1 MQPPSTQRNEHIERD
16 TVSMYFVNAAVRRLD
31 ALARQRVLAAA
42 GIPEALLLSPNA
54 RVLAPSF
61 SALWLAVARELD
73 DEFFGLDHRRMNVG
87 SFALLCQAVAACQKL
102 DRALKRMLRGFSLFF
117 DDVRAELSVVGSAA
131 ELRVINQIADPLSR
145 QFADETF
152 LVLVHGLLCWLAG
165 RQVELHRVDFAYERP
180 AHAGEYTVMYSQHV
194 KFNAPFTAMHF
205 DAQVL
210 SSLVSQSTSTL
221 SEFLRTA
228 PQSVFLK
235 YKNQG
240 SWTARLRRRLRDC
253 AGTDAWPVL
262 PDLAAELHTTPTTLR
277 RRLEAEG
284 TSYQRIKDQLRNDL
298 AIDRLCNSALSIE
311 EIGAELG
318 FHDASVFHR
327 AFKRWNGL
335 QPGEYRRRQSD
346 VNDK

>member
-1 MQPPSTQRNEHIERD
+1 MQPSSTKRDEHIERD

-31 ALARQRVLAAA
+31 ALARQRVLATAC
-42 GIPEALLLSPNA
+42 IPEALLLSANA

-73 DEFFGLDHRRMNVG
+73 DEFFGLDQRRMKVG
-87 SFALLCQAVAACQKL
+87 SFALLCQAVAACERL
-102 DRALKRMLRGFSLFF
+102 DRALKRMLRGFSLFL
-117 DDVRAELSVVGSAA
+117 DDVRAELSVAGSAA

-165 RQVELHRVDFAYERP
+165 RRVELHRVDFAYERP

-194 KFNAPFTAMHF
+194 KFSAPFTAMHF

-210 SSLVSQSTSTL
+210 TGLVSQSTSTL
-221 SEFLRTA
+221 AQFLRTA

-235 YKNQG
+235 YKNHD
-240 SWTARLRRRLRDC
+240 SWTARLRRLLRGC
-253 AGTDAWPVL
+253 AGTDVWPVL
-262 PDLAAELHTTPTTLR
+262 PDLAAELGTTPTTLR
-277 RRLEAEG
+277 RRLEDEG

-298 AIDRLCNSALSIE
+298 AIDCLCNSTLSID

-318 FHDASVFHR
+318 FHDASTFHR

-335 QPGEYRRRQSD
+335 QPGEYRRRQAETHER
-346 VNDK
+346 